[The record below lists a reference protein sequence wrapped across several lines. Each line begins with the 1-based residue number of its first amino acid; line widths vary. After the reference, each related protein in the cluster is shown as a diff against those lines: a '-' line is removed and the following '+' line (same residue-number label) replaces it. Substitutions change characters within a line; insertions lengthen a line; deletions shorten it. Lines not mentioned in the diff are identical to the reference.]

1 MRIYVNEKP
10 VNVAVN
16 TVAELLAVLNELP
29 EYFSL
34 AVNDELV
41 EKKDYAGTRLQENDR
56 VTIFSFMAGG

>member
-10 VNVAVN
+10 EDVTVN